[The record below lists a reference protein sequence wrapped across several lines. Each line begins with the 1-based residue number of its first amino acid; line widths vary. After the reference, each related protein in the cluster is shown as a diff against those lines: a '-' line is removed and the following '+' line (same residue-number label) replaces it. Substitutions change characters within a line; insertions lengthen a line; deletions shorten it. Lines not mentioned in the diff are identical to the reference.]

1 MDSIINGSAMI
12 HFPIS
17 GVETWWWLPL
27 VTAFLLSSLTSTA
40 GVTGAFLLLPFQVS
54 VLGFV
59 GPATVST
66 NLLFNVIAIP
76 GGVAQFIR
84 QKRVVWPLALTAGFG
99 IMPGFVI
106 GAILGINYFQ
116 DPRLFKLFVGLVLLY
131 VGVRL
136 AISTFRIKTAPN
148 LGGRTFSPPLGRVK
162 TRPPREHIVEPLVIT
177 DSSVNL
183 RRLAYRLD
191 GKRYQISTPGLLALC
206 SGIGLVSGAYG
217 VGGGALLS
225 PFLVASFR
233 QPVKAVS
240 GAALISTFLVSTM
253 GVLVYYA
260 LSWFYAG
267 TKIPVQPDWLLGGLF
282 GLGGIAGI
290 TVGSILQR
298 WFPVKV
304 IQIILLI
311 CITIIVWNYV
321 GGYFK

>member
-1 MDSIINGSAMI
+1 MI

-17 GVETWWWLPL
+17 GVDIWWWLPFI
-27 VTAFLLSSLTSTA
+27 TTFLLSSLTSTA

-84 QKRVVWPLALTAGFG
+84 QKRVVWPLALTAGFS
-99 IMPGFVI
+99 IMPGFIV
-106 GAILGINYFQ
+106 GAVLGIHYFQ

-131 VGVRL
+131 VGGRL
-136 AISTFRIKTAPN
+136 AVSTFKFKISP
-148 LGGRTFSPPLGRVK
+148 RTGK
-162 TRPPREHIVEPLVIT
+162 AEPLLIT
-177 DSSVNL
+177 DSSVNF
-183 RRLAYRLD
+183 RRLTYRLD
-191 GKRYQISTPGLLALC
+191 GAVHQLSTPRLLALC
-206 SGIGLVSGAYG
+206 TGIGLVSGAYG

-240 GAALISTFLVSTM
+240 GATLISTFLVSIM
-253 GVLVYYA
+253 GVLLYYI
-260 LSWFYAG
+260 LSLFYAG
-267 TKIPVQPDWLLGGLF
+267 AKIPVQPDWLLGGLF

-311 CITIIVWNYV
+311 CIAIIVWSYV